1 MGPRDTIKKKN
12 REERVRNSRSFCN
25 KTVSVGKASE
35 KEREKAHESG
45 GQKDREQEHQAH
57 QITF

>member
-1 MGPRDTIKKKN
+1 MGPRDTIKKK
-12 REERVRNSRSFCN
+12 RESLKPHLSATRPL
-25 KTVSVGKASE
+25 SVGKPSE

-45 GQKDREQEHQAH
+45 GHKDREQEHQAH